1 MSTSEVSEVGAS
13 VEEVPEISP
22 PPPPTRTPSD
32 RLREKIV
39 RDSSSSTQNKEQA
52 NDTAPVNG
60 DTAHY
65 LEIIPNSENSE
76 AMPPHQSILGKDHPQ
91 KDTEKAK
98 DTTWTNNIGVP
109 ISANI
114 DKKVDAAIAGT
125 GESPEEAPS
134 NRPGAFQV
142 AGIGGGGDDDDG
154 VAPTAPTA
162 PSDFMDIEDLSIAAE
177 LAEEGKPVEA
187 SKLDDLVV
195 NMKSRKIRIGI
206 FLLFAVLV
214 GAIIGGVLGAQK
226 RKEKALGECIVEDP
240 SKLGNGQCDG
250 DEYNTEKC
258 RWDEG
263 DCLIL
268 NQYPD
273 CALTPKQSARLGD
286 GSCDGLPW
294 FSHECGIDAG
304 DCIDCLHDSMENFT
318 SQVGNSIGNG
328 QCDPPFN
335 FPGCSFD
342 GGDCAEFNDKFPDCR
357 LVDMSCSSFNAT
369 FPGCVT
375 ANPEFLGD
383 GTCDYLLNNEA
394 CAYDS
399 GDCRRFN
406 DKFPDCRM
414 GDLSCSSFNVTY
426 PGCITAE
433 PEWIGDGRCDSH
445 WEHNTIECGWDGG
458 DCDEFNK
465 ARCRSNIRQTAT
477 TEMCYGPK

>member
-1 MSTSEVSEVGAS
+1 MTTRYSSSEINAF
-13 VEEVPEISP
+13 VEEVPEGSP
-22 PPPPTRTPSD
+22 PSPPTRTPSN

-39 RDSSSSTQNKEQA
+39 RDSSSSTRNKEQA

-91 KDTEKAK
+91 KDTEKVK
-98 DTTWTNNIGVP
+98 DTTSTNNIGVP
-109 ISANI
+109 VSANI

-154 VAPTAPTA
+154 VAPTV
-162 PSDFMDIEDLSIAAE
+162 PSVVMDVEDLPIAAE

-214 GAIIGGVLGAQK
+214 GAIIGGVFGAQT
-226 RKEKALGECIVEDP
+226 RKEKALDECIVED
-240 SKLGNGQCDG
+240 STKLGNGQCDG

-258 RWDEG
+258 NWDGG
-263 DCLIL
+263 DCLLL

-286 GSCDGLPW
+286 GSCDGFPW
-294 FSHECGIDAG
+294 FSE
-304 DCIDCLHDSMENFT
+304 
-318 SQVGNSIGNG
+318 
-328 QCDPPFN
+328 
-335 FPGCSFD
+335 
-342 GGDCAEFNDKFPDCR
+342 
-357 LVDMSCSSFNAT
+357 
-369 FPGCVT
+369 
-375 ANPEFLGD
+375 
-383 GTCDYLLNNEA
+383 
-394 CAYDS
+394 
-399 GDCRRFN
+399 
-406 DKFPDCRM
+406 
-414 GDLSCSSFNVTY
+414 
-426 PGCITAE
+426 
-433 PEWIGDGRCDSH
+433 
-445 WEHNTIECGWDGG
+445 ECGWDDG
-458 DCDEFNK
+458 DCTNCIDIK
-465 ARCRSNIRQTAT
+465 SRL
-477 TEMCYGPK
+477 GPEEINEYIELYVGDGICDGQFIYRGLCL